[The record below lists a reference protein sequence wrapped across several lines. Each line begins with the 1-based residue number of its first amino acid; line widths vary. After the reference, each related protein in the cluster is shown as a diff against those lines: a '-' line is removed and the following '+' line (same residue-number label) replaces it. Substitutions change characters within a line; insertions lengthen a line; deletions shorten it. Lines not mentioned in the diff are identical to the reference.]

1 MDARNTE
8 VGIDFL
14 LNGEAVHIAP
24 EPGEPGGGGHGLCL
38 PDAGAKGG
46 WSAGRYSVW
55 FGQN

>member
-24 EPGEPGGGGHGLCL
+24 EPGGGGHGLCL